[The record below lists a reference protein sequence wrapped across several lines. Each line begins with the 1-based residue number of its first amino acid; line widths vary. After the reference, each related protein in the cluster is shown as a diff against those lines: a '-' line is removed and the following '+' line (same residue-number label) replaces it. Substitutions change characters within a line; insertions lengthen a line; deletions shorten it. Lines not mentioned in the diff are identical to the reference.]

1 MNGRQIFETGV
12 VIPWECT
19 CARTKTTRD
28 ERSKK
33 TLSQYCGDI
42 LEHLLIKI
50 KVLKAQYESVN
61 KEQLII
67 ELDPRERLRHT
78 AK

>member
-1 MNGRQIFETGV
+1 MGMCIL
-12 VIPWECT
+12 
-19 CARTKTTRD
+19 TRVRRLREMHD
-28 ERSKK
+28 PEK

-50 KVLKAQYESVN
+50 KFLKAQYESVN

-67 ELDPRERLRHT
+67 ELDPRERPWY
-78 AK
+78 AAN